1 MDVPMSANTTAQH
14 RCAPALWISYGCT
27 PDRLISAPMSP
38 DSIARRG
45 RRPGDLRVVVRRP
58 TKLPRT
64 LGAPALFAASY
75 GNVGS
80 SIYYALGV
88 TAAFALGL
96 TPLALILAGF
106 IFVTTALNYAEGTAA
121 IPHAGGSSSFARRA
135 FNDPIG
141 FLVGWVQLLNYM
153 ATVSISSYFAISY
166 LGVFGRYVPL
176 FEQLKVNETWHV
188 GATVVMIAFLIVI
201 NIVGIQESSALN
213 LVLALVDL
221 VTQFALVI
229 LGIFFLLR
237 IDVVLN
243 NIHWG
248 IAPTWGNFLASVSIA
263 MVTYTGIETISNLSE
278 EAKNPGRS
286 VPRATYAVIVAVL
299 FVAAFLPTIG
309 LSVFPVHEFHGIFV
323 TDLATKY
330 KADPVAGIVMGFSK
344 VSETLAF
351 WAGIWVGILAFT
363 ILLIAT
369 NAGLIGISRLSYS
382 LAGAEMLPRRFATLH
397 PKFKTPYISIIVFGV
412 LSAMLVVAGILI
424 HAKVIDLMSAV
435 YSLAATFACCSAHL
449 SVMRLRFIEP
459 DLYRPYRMP
468 LNIKFGRDSIPVL
481 SLVGA
486 LAIGTVFTQLLFQNI
501 SNSTWIYLGWLALG
515 VLSYVLYRRY
525 KKQPLWEPLEVP
537 PPPDREIEH
546 LPPEPMPQIAR
557 YRHGRRERIS
567 AHVAA
572 VSRAGPQRHRH
583 TWRVGWELY
592 WKRHGNV
599 RGALIVLVFAAV
611 SGFAVGVDL
620 SPVDPFG
627 PGIGW
632 SPGIV
637 LVALIAAYL
646 LNRGHQER

>member
-1 MDVPMSANTTAQH
+1 
-14 RCAPALWISYGCT
+14 
-27 PDRLISAPMSP
+27 MSP

-96 TPLALILAGF
+96 TPLALILAGG

-141 FLVGWVQLLNYM
+141 FIVGWVQLLNYM
-153 ATVSISSYFAISY
+153 ATVSISAYFAISY
-166 LGVFGRYVPL
+166 LGVFGKYVPL
-176 FEQLKVNETWHV
+176 FQLFKTSDVWHV
-188 GATVVMIAFLIVI
+188 GATVVLIAFLIVI
-201 NIVGIQESSALN
+201 NIIGIQESSALN
-213 LVLALVDL
+213 LALAMIDL

-229 LGIFFLLR
+229 LGIFVLLE
-237 IDVVLN
+237 INVVLS
-243 NIHWG
+243 NIQHLG
-248 IAPTWGNFLASVSIA
+248 VAPTWGNFLASISIA

-286 VPRATYAVIVAVL
+286 VPRATYAVIIAVL

-309 LSVFPVHEFHGIFV
+309 LSVFPVHLDHGVYV

-330 KADPVAGIVMGFSK
+330 KGDPVAGIVMGFNK
-344 VSETLAF
+344 VSQTLAF
-351 WAGIWVGILAFT
+351 WAGIWVGFLAFT

-382 LAGAEMLPRRFATLH
+382 LAGAEMLPKSFAALH
-397 PKFKTPYISIIVFGV
+397 PRFKTPYVSIVVFGI
-412 LSAMLVVAGILI
+412 LAAMLVLPGILVGG
-424 HAKVIDLMSAV
+424 KEIDLMSAV
-435 YSLAATFACCSAHL
+435 YSLAATFAFCSAHL
-449 SVMRLRFIEP
+449 SVMRLRFVEP
-459 DLYRPYRMP
+459 ELYRPYRMP
-468 LNIKFGRDSIPVL
+468 FNIRFGRDSVPVL

-515 VLSYVLYRRY
+515 VLSWVVYQTYR
-525 KKQPLWEPLEVP
+525 KHPLWEPLEVP

-546 LPPEPMPQIAR
+546 LPPAPMPQIAR
-557 YRHGRRERIS
+557 YKHGRRIP
-567 AHVAA
+567 AHAA
-572 VSRAGPQRHRH
+572 ATPHRVRPH
-583 TWRVGWELY
+583 RRSWRVGWELY

-599 RGALIVLVFAAV
+599 RGALIVAVFAAV
-611 SGFAVGVDL
+611 SGLAVGLDL
-620 SPVDPFG
+620 SPFDPFG
-627 PGIGW
+627 PGLGW

-646 LNRGHQER
+646 LNRGHLEQ